1 MVLDSAVPLRSY
13 NPVLDF
19 TAEEIVLE
27 REGGGG
33 QGHTVGQRG
42 G

>member
-1 MVLDSAVPLRSY
+1 MVLETAVPLRSY

-19 TAEEIVLE
+19 TVEETVLE

-33 QGHTVGQRG
+33 QGHAVGQ
-42 G
+42 